1 MTNRIALYLA
11 MLIVG
16 LIVLDVA
23 LNSAAVL
30 TFLLRKLVDMIEY
43 VAFWR

>member
-1 MTNRIALYLA
+1 MTDRIALFLA
-11 MLIVG
+11 MLILG
-16 LIVLDVA
+16 LIALDVA

>member
-11 MLIVG
+11 VLIVC

-23 LNSAAVL
+23 LNSAAVM

-43 VAFWR
+43 MAFWR

>member
-1 MTNRIALYLA
+1 MTDRIALYLA
-11 MLIVG
+11 ALILG